1 MPSLN
6 RFIFIFSITLLATAS
21 YQAGLS
27 SAKTTPLHQ
36 KQAASPAARAFDAGE
51 YDQVIRLYQAA
62 RADGNQTPSQDLS
75 RLALRSYVRLG
86 RPEDAWPLYQQLIPE
101 GSADDLPLLR
111 EIAWTVVT
119 SRVRDP
125 LEHVRLAAFTV
136 LAESRAQDVGPLLED
151 SLLDPSVVIR
161 AKAAEAIGRAKL
173 TSGTGTLMRALDDR
187 APSVR
192 IAAMTSLGE
201 LGVVSVRDRL
211 IEVARRD
218 EGPESVFA
226 AGALI
231 RLGREDM
238 LADVSAAVTYP
249 EPEIRMAALGVLGR
263 LKRPA
268 TLSLLTQAVYDP
280 EASVRAFA
288 AGALGEFGQTS
299 GISALTHALADED
312 PRVRAIAATSAGR
325 LGGPHIR
332 SLLQPLLR
340 DADDFVRASALE
352 GLVRAGDHDAMFTA
366 AHLAKHS
373 APQVRAA
380 VAQSLAVKDYKQAI
394 PLLEQLLRD
403 PQPQPR
409 LAAARALGH
418 VGVQAA
424 IPALKKALQDSEP
437 AVRITAGGGL
447 LRVID
452 RGRTRTS

>member
-6 RFIFIFSITLLATAS
+6 LVILSFLFLASALH
-21 YQAGLS
+21 QAVPA
-27 SAKTTPLHQ
+27 SAKARPSSH
-36 KQAASPAARAFDAGE
+36 KQTASPAAQAFDSGD

-62 RADGNQTPSQDLS
+62 RSEGGQSPSKDLS
-75 RLALRSYVRLG
+75 RLALRSYARLG
-86 RPEDAWPLYQQLIPE
+86 RPEDAWPLYQLLFPD
-101 GSADDLPLLR
+101 GSADDPSMLR
-111 EIAWTVVT
+111 EIAWTTVT
-119 SRVRDP
+119 SRLRDP
-125 LEHVRLAAFTV
+125 LEHIRLAAFAV
-136 LAESRAQDVGPLLED
+136 LAESPTNEIGPLLED

-173 TSGTGTLMRALDDR
+173 TSGTGTLIRALDDR

-211 IEVARRD
+211 VELARRD

-238 LADVSAAVTYP
+238 LADVSAAATFP
-249 EPEIRMAALGVLGR
+249 DPEIRMAALGVLGR
-263 LKRPA
+263 LKRPG
-268 TLSLLTQAVYDP
+268 TLSVLTQAVYDP
-280 EASVRAFA
+280 DASVRAFA
-288 AGALGEFGQTS
+288 AGALGEFGQKS
-299 GISALTHALADED
+299 GLSALTHALTDED

-325 LGGPHIR
+325 LGVPHIR
-332 SLLQPLLR
+332 SVLQPLLR

-352 GLVRAGDHDAMFTA
+352 GLARAGDQDVLFTA
-366 AHLAKHS
+366 AHLAKHT
-373 APQVRAA
+373 APPVRAA
-380 VAQSLAVKDYKQAI
+380 VAQSLAVKGYKQAI
-394 PLLEQLLRD
+394 PLLDQLLRD

-418 VGVQAA
+418 VGGQAA

-437 AVRITAGGGL
+437 AVRITGGGGL

-452 RGRTRTS
+452 SGRTRTS

>member
-6 RFIFIFSITLLATAS
+6 PVILSIVL
-21 YQAGLS
+21 LS
-27 SAKTTPLHQ
+27 SVLHQ
-36 KQAASPAARAFDAGE
+36 VIPASAKASPSPHKQAASSAAQAFDAGE
-51 YDQVIRLYQAA
+51 YDQVIRLYHAA
-62 RADGNQTPSQDLS
+62 RADGAQTPPKELS
-75 RLALRSYVRLG
+75 RLALRSYARLG
-86 RPEDAWPLYQQLIPE
+86 RPEDAWPLYQQLIPQ

-111 EIAWTVVT
+111 EIAWSTVT
-119 SRVRDP
+119 SRMRDP
-125 LEHVRLAAFTV
+125 QEHIRLAAFAV
-136 LAESRAQDVGPLLED
+136 LAEFRTQDVGPLLED

-173 TSGTGTLMRALDDR
+173 TSRTGTLLRALDDR

-201 LGVVSVRDRL
+201 LGVASVRDRL
-211 IEVARRD
+211 VEVVRRD

-238 LADVSAAVTYP
+238 LADVSAAATYP
-249 EPEIRMAALGVLGR
+249 DPEIRMAALGVLGR
-263 LKRPA
+263 LKRP
-268 TLSLLTQAVYDP
+268 TTVSVLTQGVYDP
-280 EASVRAFA
+280 DASVRAFA
-288 AGALGEFGQTS
+288 AGALGEFGQNS
-299 GISALTHALADED
+299 GLSALTHALADED

-352 GLVRAGDHDAMFTA
+352 GLVRAGDQEALFTA
-366 AHLAKHS
+366 AHLTKHA

-380 VAQSLAVKDYKQAI
+380 VAQSLAVNGYKQAV

-409 LAAARALGH
+409 VAAARALGH
-418 VGVQAA
+418 VGGQAA

-447 LRVID
+447 LRIID
-452 RGRTRTS
+452 SGRSRTG